1 MKILVIKLGALGDVI
16 NTLPVVV
23 NMHRHFNAEI
33 HWLVAPLSLPI
44 LTCHP
49 AVSKTI
55 VFDKR
60 RLKKNLPGVLRSIRE
75 TEYDII
81 IDFQRILK
89 SALFCMAAR
98 GRRRLG
104 FDRTRCKEMTG
115 LFPFERIPHGDPDSH
130 MLTQYMEFG
139 RYLGVPCSRVSWQ
152 IPRVESHDPQL
163 PSEYIVLNIGATKQ
177 PNRWPLDR
185 FAELADRVHE
195 RFRMPCVIT
204 GGPEDRDEAT
214 VVQNRTQWEI
224 INLAGRTSV
233 MELVEIIARAE
244 CVITAD
250 TGPMH
255 LASALG
261 TKLVA
266 LFGPSDP
273 SRTGPFRGTVLKAG
287 VPCGPCN
294 KKQCSN
300 PACMEQIE
308 TCEVMD
314 RLAGILHMS

>member
-44 LTCHP
+44 LTGHP
-49 AVSKTI
+49 SVGKTV
-55 VFDKR
+55 VFDRR
-60 RLKKNLPGVLRSIRE
+60 RLKESLPQLLRAIRA

-98 GRRRLG
+98 GRRRIG
-104 FDRTRCKEMTG
+104 FDTNRCKEMTG
-115 LFPFERIPHGDPDSH
+115 LFPFERIPPGDPDSH

-139 RYLGVPCSRVSWQ
+139 EYLGVPCSRVSWN
-152 IPRVESHDPQL
+152 IPRFENHGLQL
-163 PSEYIVLNIGATKQ
+163 PAEYIVLNIGATKQ
-177 PNRWPLDR
+177 PNRWPSDR
-185 FAELADRVHE
+185 FAELADRIHE
-195 RFRMPCVIT
+195 SFRMPCVIT
-204 GGPEDRDEAT
+204 GGPEDRGDAV
-214 VVQNRTQWEI
+214 VVQNRARSEI
-224 INLAGRTSV
+224 INLAGRTSLT
-233 MELVEIIARAE
+233 ELVEIIARAE

-255 LASALG
+255 LACGLG
-261 TKLVA
+261 TNLIA

-273 SRTGPFRGTVLKAG
+273 SRTGPFRGTVIKSR

-294 KKQCSN
+294 KKECST
-300 PACMEQIE
+300 PVCMERIG
-308 TCEVMD
+308 TGEVMD